1 MALTFHTFKYLEKL
15 KKEDFFFGEILSL
28 GRLNNLINKDEFR
41 NLKISVSDDIYAD
54 NILFQNFNLK
64 SLNSLDF
71 SEFENADIICDLNEP
86 IQKLIKQFDTILD
99 FGTSEHVFNIPQC
112 LKNISDLCKIGGH
125 IIHCLPA
132 NNNCGHGF
140 WQFSPELFFN
150 IYNKK
155 NGFENT
161 EIFLINLFDKKNWY
175 KINKQKLGER
185 LELNSS
191 EPLYILIKTKKI
203 GQNHFKNINQSD
215 YEYQWS
221 DVKNIEKNKK
231 GFLSL
236 LNRNIKNK
244 FKYLLKMN
252 IITKKLYLKI
262 EKTKLHNKNNFRVNK
277 NLEKKLI

>member
-71 SEFENADIICDLNEP
+71 SKFENADIICDLNAP
-86 IQKLIKQFDTILD
+86 IEKIIKQFDTILD

-132 NNNCGHGF
+132 
-140 WQFSPELFFN
+140 
-150 IYNKK
+150 KK
-155 NGFENT
+155 NCFENT

-175 KINKQKLGER
+175 KINKQKLGDR

-191 EPLYILIKTKKI
+191 EPLYILVKTKKI

-231 GFLSL
+231 SFLSL

-244 FKYLLKMN
+244 FKDLLKKN
-252 IITKKLYLKI
+252 IITKDLYIKI
-262 EKTKLHNKNNFRVNK
+262 EKTKLHNKNNFKVNK